1 MPFHLPFQIPRIP
14 DFLKRPLDPSQTLEA
29 FEHYAEKAIDF
40 ATRHGGEIG
49 RNVMDDLVD
58 AAAPYAAFLD
68 TTVDAFL
75 PGINLWYG
83 EKWAQSRGRKD
94 PFKQKGGVVKRPSS
108 QSRAQPKRDMP
119 FGNKRSR
126 EWDDYTRHVR
136 QRTSTMKRYNGIT
149 GHYRK
154 SKRRKRVQDPRG
166 VVNVYDDHDE
176 VNADNALWCY
186 SQDFGSS
193 DRMIGIGVQA
203 IVKAALATIFIYPTN
218 PSSLITTG
226 SPENDLQ
233 IRFRRTQGTDPSYED
248 ATEQVS
254 VNGATFQSVCDSLYV
269 LVKNRCASG
278 YYPYGFRFEGGDRGN
293 EYRSLGDSIMTL
305 TVSTVMRVQNT
316 TLDDSSGTA
325 TSNRIN
331 ANPVKGKIYKTRGFV
346 PYVRPSIVH
355 NNTGLTGFHESTATG
370 FNHAVIPADD
380 SFMNHPPTGTTLF
393 RHCTGSRFVKMQAGS
408 IMPIRSSFKTRMTVL
423 NFFKKAN
430 GNNTDYLIGFA
441 SQPNMFGACTVLAL
455 EQTMRSAHNESV
467 RVGINREI
475 TMKAHVRLKT
485 KVPTIHSYTSTGV
498 LI

>member
-94 PFKQKGGVVKRPSS
+94 PFKQKGGVVRRPSS

-126 EWDDYTRHVR
+126 EWNDITRRVR
-136 QRTSTMKRYNGIT
+136 QRPTVMKRNNGIT

-166 VVNVYDDHDE
+166 VVNVYDDHDQ
-176 VNADNALWCY
+176 VTADNALWLY

-203 IVKAALATIFIYPTN
+203 ILKAALATLHIYPTN
-218 PSSLITTG
+218 PQFLITTG
-226 SPENDLQ
+226 SPDNDLQ
-233 IRFRRTQGTDPSYED
+233 IRLRRTTGIDPTYED
-248 ATEQVS
+248 STGQVT
-254 VNGATFQSVCDSLYV
+254 VNGATFQAACDALYSI
-269 LVKNRCASG
+269 LKPNAEGG
-278 YYPYGFRFEGGDRGN
+278 YFPYAFRFEGGDRGN
-293 EYRSLGDSIMTL
+293 EYRSLGDSIITMTAT
-305 TVSTVMRVQNT
+305 TVTRVQNT
-316 TLDDSSGTA
+316 TLDDSMGTA

-331 ANPVKGKIYKTRGFV
+331 ANPVKGKIYKTKGFV

-355 NNTGLTGFHESTATG
+355 NNSALVGFHESTATG
-370 FNHAVIPADD
+370 INHAVIPGDT
-380 SFMNHPPTGTTLF
+380 SYLNHPPVGTTLF
-393 RHCTGSRFVKMQAGS
+393 RHCTGSRIVKMQAGS

-423 NFFKKAN
+423 NFFKKAI
-430 GNNTDYLIGFA
+430 GNSSTNTDTA
-441 SQPNMFGACTVLAL
+441 QPNMFGTCTVLAL
-455 EQTMRSAHNESV
+455 EQTMRSANDESV
-467 RVGINREI
+467 RVGINREL